1 MGLLDV
7 LTGMRNG
14 PRGGSGGGGGMSPI
28 MMALLGLLAYKAV
41 KGFAPSANSAPAG
54 TPGKPREAVPEGN
67 GGLADILDRLGMGS
81 SPLARGL
88 GASGLGGILSGGL
101 GDLLRQFQGAG
112 KGDVADSWVSTGQNR
127 QVAAEE
133 LSEVL
138 SEDQIAFLIEKT
150 GLSRE
155 ELLKGLADELPRAVN
170 ELTPTGRLPSP
181 GEFDKA
187 I

>member
-14 PRGGSGGGGGMSPI
+14 PRGGSSGGGGMSPI
-28 MMALLGLLAYKAV
+28 TMALLGLLAYRAV
-41 KGFAPSANSAPAG
+41 KGFSPSAIPPA
-54 TPGKPREAVPEGN
+54 PGKPGEAAPEG
-67 GGLADILDRLGMGS
+67 GGLSDILDRLGMGN

-101 GDLLRQFQGAG
+101 GDLLKQFQGAG
-112 KGDVADSWVSTGQNR
+112 KTDVAESWVSTGQNK

-138 SEDQIAFLIEKT
+138 SEDQIAFLMEKT

-155 ELLKGLADELPRAVN
+155 DLLRGLADELPRAVN

-181 GEFDKA
+181 GEIDKA

>member
-1 MGLLDV
+1 MG
-7 LTGMRNG
+7 N
-14 PRGGSGGGGGMSPI
+14 
-28 MMALLGLLAYKAV
+28 
-41 KGFAPSANSAPAG
+41 
-54 TPGKPREAVPEGN
+54 
-67 GGLADILDRLGMGS
+67 

-101 GDLLRQFQGAG
+101 GDLLKQFQGAG
-112 KGDVADSWVSTGQNR
+112 KTDVAESWVGTGQNK

-138 SEDQIAFLIEKT
+138 SEDQIAFLMEKT

-155 ELLKGLADELPRAVN
+155 DLLRGLADELPRAVN

-181 GEFDKA
+181 GEIDKA

>member
-14 PRGGSGGGGGMSPI
+14 PRGGTSGGGGMSPV

-41 KGFAPSANSAPAG
+41 KGFSPSAIPPAA
-54 TPGKPREAVPEGN
+54 GKPGEAPTGAG
-67 GGLADILDRLGMGS
+67 GGLGDILDRLGMGN

-88 GASGLGGILSGGL
+88 GASGLGGVLSGGL
-101 GDLLRQFQGAG
+101 GDLLKQFQGAG
-112 KGDVADSWVSTGQNR
+112 KTDVAESWVSTGQNK

-138 SEDQIAFLIEKT
+138 SEDQIAFLMEKT

-155 ELLKGLADELPRAVN
+155 DLLRGLADELPKAVN

-181 GEFDKA
+181 GEIDKA

>member
-1 MGLLDV
+1 MGLFDV

-14 PRGGSGGGGGMSPI
+14 PRGGSSGGGGMSPI
-28 MMALLGLLAYKAV
+28 TMALLGLLAYKAV
-41 KGFAPSANSAPAG
+41 KGFSPSAIPPAAG
-54 TPGKPREAVPEGN
+54 PPGKPGEAPTGAG
-67 GGLADILDRLGMGS
+67 GGLGDILDRLGMGN

-101 GDLLRQFQGAG
+101 GDLLKQFQGAG
-112 KGDVADSWVSTGQNR
+112 KTDVAESWVSTGQNK

-138 SEDQIAFLIEKT
+138 SEDQIAFLMEKT

-155 ELLKGLADELPRAVN
+155 DLLRGLADELPKAVN
-170 ELTPTGRLPSP
+170 VLTPTGRLPSP
-181 GEFDKA
+181 GEIDKA

>member
-14 PRGGSGGGGGMSPI
+14 PRGGAGGGGMSPI
-28 MMALLGLLAYKAV
+28 TMALLGLLAYKAV
-41 KGFAPSANSAPAG
+41 KGFSPTSSSAPASP
-54 TPGKPREAVPEGN
+54 TSGKPAEASSG
-67 GGLADILDRLGMGS
+67 GGLGDILNTLGLGN

-101 GDLLRQFQGAG
+101 GDLLKQFQGAG

-127 QVAAEE
+127 QIASQD
-133 LSEVL
+133 LGGVL
-138 SEDQIAFLIEKT
+138 SEEQIAFLMERT

-155 ELLKGLADELPRAVN
+155 DLLKGLADQLPKAVD

-181 GEFDKA
+181 REIDNA
-187 I
+187 L

>member
-1 MGLLDV
+1 
-7 LTGMRNG
+7 
-14 PRGGSGGGGGMSPI
+14 MSPV

-41 KGFAPSANSAPAG
+41 KGFAPSANPPEG
-54 TPGKPREAVPEGN
+54 TPGKPGEAAPQGG
-67 GGLADILDRLGMGS
+67 GGLSDILDRLGMGN

-101 GDLLRQFQGAG
+101 GDLLKQFQGAG
-112 KGDVADSWVSTGQNR
+112 KGDVADSWVSTGQNK

-150 GLSRE
+150 GLPRE